1 MNYDDRPWLS
11 SYDPDVPAEIPIPDQ
26 SYPDLLQET
35 FQRFPEKTAYHFL
48 GLTTTFREFQNRA
61 LQFAN
66 MLRGQGCQPGD
77 VVAVNLPNIPQYLI
91 AHIGAILAGCA
102 VTGLSPLHTGKEM
115 GLPVERQPRQGAGDA
130 GCHL

>member
-11 SYDPDVPAEIPIPDQ
+11 SYDADVRAEISIPDQ

-35 FQRFPEKTAYHFL
+35 FQRFPRKTAYHFL
-48 GLTTTFREFQNRA
+48 GLTTTFQELQNRA
-61 LQFAN
+61 LKFAN

-91 AHIGAILAGCA
+91 CG
-102 VTGLSPLHTGKEM
+102 E
-115 GLPVERQPRQGAGDA
+115 LPDLRG
-130 GCHL
+130 